1 MREFFTHLL
10 STQGFD
16 PHGHCFLWKAEI
28 LWLHVISD
36 ACIALAY
43 YSIPIA
49 LIYLVHRRRDIIY
62 GWMVVMFGAFILL
75 CGTTHVM
82 DIWTVWEGTYR
93 LQGLVKLLTAVV
105 SVGTAVALWPI
116 IPALVALPSPEQLER
131 ANRELQ
137 NQIAERQQ
145 AEKKFRGLLEAAPD
159 AMVVVNEGGAIVLV
173 NAQTER
179 LFGWSREELLGQ
191 PVETLVPVRFRHS
204 HPAHRTHYFTEPRV
218 RPMGAGLNLYGMRK
232 DGREFPV
239 EISLSPLQ
247 TDEEFF
253 VLSAIRDITDRK
265 QAEEA
270 LRKAH
275 DELEIR
281 VEERTAALLTANRA
295 LEREIAER
303 KQSEEEL
310 RVVHLT
316 LGQKASE
323 LEEANADLA
332 QYAYAVSHD
341 LKTPLRGIHH
351 YADFLREDLDAS
363 LEGEQKA
370 YLTGL
375 GRAVCQAEALVDGL
389 LELSRVGSCDLAYE
403 AVNLGTLLQELI
415 ASLHV
420 PGDVDIVWAGTWPT
434 IEVEPILL
442 RQVFQNL
449 IVNAMKFNRAP
460 HKRVELGWY
469 SVGEHACELFVR
481 NNGIGIDLHYVEQI
495 FHVFQ
500 RLHTQQEY
508 DGTGIGLAIVKKAV
522 SRMGGT
528 VRVVSTPGEGSTFFV
543 TLPITH

>member
-116 IPALVALPSPEQLER
+116 IPALVVLPSPEQLER

-232 DGREFPV
+232 DGSEFPV

-415 ASLHV
+415 ASIHV
-420 PGDVDIVWAGTWPT
+420 PEDVDIVWEGAWPT

-481 NNGIGIDLHYVEQI
+481 DNGIGIDLHYVEQI

>member
-1 MREFFTHLL
+1 MHEFFTHLL

-16 PHGHCFLWKAEI
+16 PHGHCYLWKAEI
-28 LWLHVISD
+28 LWLHVTSD
-36 ACIALAY
+36 AVIALAY

-49 LIYLVHRRRDIIY
+49 LIYL
-62 GWMVVMFGAFILL
+62 A
-75 CGTTHVM
+75 
-82 DIWTVWEGTYR
+82 
-93 LQGLVKLLTAVV
+93 QLLTAGV
-105 SVGTAVALWPI
+105 SVVTAVALWPI
-116 IPALVALPSPEQLER
+116 IPALVALPSPAQLER
-131 ANRELQ
+131 TNRELQ
-137 NQIAERQQ
+137 DQIAERQQ
-145 AEKKFRGLLEAAPD
+145 AEKTFRGLLEAAPD

-191 PVETLVPVRFRHS
+191 PVERLVPARFQPS
-204 HPAHRTHYFTEPRV
+204 HPAHRARYFTEPRV
-218 RPMGAGLNLYGMRK
+218 RPMGAGLNLYGVRK
-232 DGREFPV
+232 DGSEFPV

-247 TDEEFF
+247 TDDEFL

-265 QAEEA
+265 QAEET
-270 LRKAH
+270 LRRA

-281 VEERTAALLTANRA
+281 VAARTAELLAANHT

-310 RVVHLT
+310 RIVHLT
-316 LGQKASE
+316 LAQKASE

-363 LEGEQKA
+363 LDGEQQA
-370 YLTGL
+370 YLDGL
-375 GRAVCQAEALVDGL
+375 GRAVYQAEELVDGL
-389 LELSRVGSCDLAYE
+389 LELSRVGSRDLAYE
-403 AVNLGTLLQELI
+403 AIDLGMLLHELI
-415 ASLHV
+415 ASLNV
-420 PGDVDIVWAGTWPT
+420 PEDVDLVCEGAWPT
-434 IEVEPILL
+434 IEVEPILV
-442 RQVFQNL
+442 RQIFQNL
-449 IVNAMKFNRAP
+449 IINAMKFNRAP

-481 NNGIGIDLHYVEQI
+481 DNGIGIDLRYIEQI
-495 FHVFQ
+495 FQVFQ
-500 RLHTQQEY
+500 RLHTQREY

-528 VRVVSTPGEGSTFFV
+528 VRVVSTPDEGSTFFV
-543 TLPITH
+543 TLPLTH

>member
-232 DGREFPV
+232 DGSEFPV

-420 PGDVDIVWAGTWPT
+420 PGDVDIVWEGAWPT

-481 NNGIGIDLHYVEQI
+481 DNGIGIDLHYVEQI

>member
-16 PHGHCFLWKAEI
+16 PHGHCYLWKAEI
-28 LWLHVISD
+28 LWLHVTSD
-36 ACIALAY
+36 AVIALAY

-49 LIYLVHRRRDIIY
+49 LIYLVHRRRDITY

-93 LQGLVKLLTAVV
+93 LQGLVKLLTAGV
-105 SVGTAVALWPI
+105 SVVTAVALWPI
-116 IPALVALPSPEQLER
+116 IPALVALPSPAQLER

-137 NQIAERQQ
+137 DQIAERQ
-145 AEKKFRGLLEAAPD
+145 
-159 AMVVVNEGGAIVLV
+159 
-173 NAQTER
+173 
-179 LFGWSREELLGQ
+179 
-191 PVETLVPVRFRHS
+191 
-204 HPAHRTHYFTEPRV
+204 
-218 RPMGAGLNLYGMRK
+218 
-232 DGREFPV
+232 
-239 EISLSPLQ
+239 
-247 TDEEFF
+247 
-253 VLSAIRDITDRK
+253 

-275 DELEIR
+275 DELEVR
-281 VEERTAALLTANRA
+281 VAERTAELLATNRA

-316 LGQKASE
+316 LAQKARE

-370 YLTGL
+370 YLDGL
-375 GRAVCQAEALVDGL
+375 GRAVCQAEELVDGL
-389 LELSRVGSCDLAYE
+389 LELSRVGSRDLAYE
-403 AVNLGTLLQELI
+403 AIDLGTLLHELI
-415 ASLHV
+415 ASLNV
-420 PGDVDIVWAGTWPT
+420 PEDVDIVCEGAWPT
-434 IEVEPILL
+434 IEVEPILV
-442 RQVFQNL
+442 RQIFQNL
-449 IVNAMKFNRAP
+449 IINAMKFNRAP

-481 NNGIGIDLHYVEQI
+481 DNGIGIDLRYIEQI

-543 TLPITH
+543 TLPLTH